1 MFHIETKTQK
11 RMVPPRNQFN
21 YKQIQGVKYTKIHRN
36 QFIYKKLI
44 IRKCSQ
50 NFTGISFFTR

>member
-36 QFIYKKLI
+36 QFI
-44 IRKCSQ
+44 
-50 NFTGISFFTR
+50 